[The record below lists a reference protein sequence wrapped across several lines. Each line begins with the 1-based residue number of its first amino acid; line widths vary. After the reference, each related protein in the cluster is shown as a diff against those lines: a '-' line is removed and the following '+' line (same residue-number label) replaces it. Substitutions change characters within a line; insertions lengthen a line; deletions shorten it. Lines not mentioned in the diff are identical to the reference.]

1 MVLLN
6 VKKSDQECFLFE
18 TTVEASVKDTI
29 RDVTHIHNVRMRI
42 HRLKIEGEELAK
54 YGPAKLPDKQGIDEY
69 QEESVEKGAFYLQDP
84 TGRRTGNACDPK
96 VSKVL
101 LKTLEDAEA
110 TAHKNQVEKKMC
122 LTKKM
127 LEDALDEVR
136 GAVMICYPMGL
147 PEWDPVRCALENN
160 EDLSGTSYANDDLEV
175 EKAQLWFAGK
185 QMLPEKQLKDHVG
198 RHEKSKVVVRLQKS
212 GGGAPSRE
220 PVVDAET
227 QKAMMAFYHKK
238 QEEMKKL
245 EEDMDDSYTGANWS
259 SSGSLKKHFAG
270 VGDVRIR

>member
-1 MVLLN
+1 
-6 VKKSDQECFLFE
+6 
-18 TTVEASVKDTI
+18 
-29 RDVTHIHNVRMRI
+29 
-42 HRLKIEGEELAK
+42 
-54 YGPAKLPDKQGIDEY
+54 
-69 QEESVEKGAFYLQDP
+69 
-84 TGRRTGNACDPK
+84 
-96 VSKVL
+96 L